1 MPLILILVLLYFA
14 WRYKQGHSKATSKR
28 PTKTATLG
36 GSNLPGNNFDNGTTQ
51 GLGPSIPCDCPTSPG
66 TVTYA
71 TQGGEDGS
79 DPTAAPPPPPTSSPV
94 TTGNGWVAANQDPP
108 PLTLTPSFSGVINA
122 VKNSRFVKAL

>member
-1 MPLILILVLLYFA
+1 MPVVIVLILLYFA
-14 WRYKQGHSKATSKR
+14 WRYKKGHSTSTGS

-51 GLGPSIPCDCPTSPG
+51 GLGPSIPCDCPAAPG

-71 TQGGEDGS
+71 TSGGEDGTS
-79 DPTAAPPPPPTSSPV
+79 PTAVALPITSSSV
-94 TTGNGWVAANQDPP
+94 TAGNGWVAANADPP
-108 PLTLTPSFSGVINA
+108 PLTLTPTFSSVVNA